1 MKQTNRPTQIEAILK
16 AIDPDKGAS
25 LEAYIADLE
34 ARQPEMITPKVVTP
48 IDPIWSHQR
57 TAKRVLRREE
67 RAARIRNNYQ
77 NVPQTQRTTGE
88 SK

>member
-1 MKQTNRPTQIEAILK
+1 MKQTQRPAQIEAILK
-16 AIDPDKGAS
+16 AIDTDKGAS
-25 LEAYIADLE
+25 LEAYIAGLE
-34 ARQPEMITPKVVTP
+34 ARQLEMTAPKVASPT
-48 IDPIWSHQR
+48 DPIWSHQR